1 MKTILYFFLLYFAFQ
16 FIFRV
21 VVPLFIAGRQ
31 LRKGFKQM
39 KKQMETQF
47 DAQQNGGTGAQA
59 NQHFQPGNKPTA
71 KPNREDYL
79 EFEEIKGE

>member
-1 MKTILYFFLLYFAFQ
+1 MKFILYFFLLYFAFQ

-47 DAQQNGGTGAQA
+47 DAQQNGGTGAQP
-59 NQHFQPGNKPTA
+59 NQRFQSGNKSAA
-71 KPNREDYL
+71 KPEKEDYL
-79 EFEEIKGE
+79 DFEEIKGK